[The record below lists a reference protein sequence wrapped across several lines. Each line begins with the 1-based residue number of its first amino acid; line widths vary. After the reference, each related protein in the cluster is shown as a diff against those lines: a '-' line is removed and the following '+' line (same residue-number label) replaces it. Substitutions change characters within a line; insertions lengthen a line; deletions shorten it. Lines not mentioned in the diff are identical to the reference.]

1 MDPEEFREQLAQ
13 ADMVLI
19 GLGEEFDAS
28 SQLKNVQEF
37 VNGRKLLQDWNAL
50 WLLPAWG
57 EYCTEK
63 LGMDVVKTALEK
75 LSGLLEGKN
84 HFVVSV
90 STNSEIVSVL
100 GGGKRLV
107 MPCGSVLVKQCG
119 TGCEGVLS
127 PVTADDRAVLDD
139 FFQKLWHGSPVQN
152 ELMLLGNCGQ
162 CGGYMALNNV
172 YADKY
177 NEKGYLED
185 WQIYTKWLQGTLNR
199 NLFLL
204 ELGVSMGFP
213 SVVRRPFERA
223 AVYNKKAYLCRV
235 NENIYQLPADLSSK
249 GCGISKNAI
258 DWLSQ
263 L

>member
-1 MDPEEFREQLAQ
+1 MDSEEFREQFAQ
-13 ADMVLI
+13 ADMVLV

-28 SQLKNVQEF
+28 SQLNNVQKF
-37 VNGRKLLQDWNAL
+37 VNGKKLLQDRNAL

-63 LGMDVVKTALEK
+63 LGMNAVRTALEK
-75 LSGLLEGKN
+75 LSYLLEGKN

-90 STNSEIVSVL
+90 STNSDIVFIL
-100 GGGKRLV
+100 GGRKRLV
-107 MPCGSVLVKQCG
+107 MPCGSVLAKQCAS
-119 TGCEGVLS
+119 GCEGEPS
-127 PVTADDRAVLDD
+127 PVSADDRTSLTD
-139 FFQKLWHGSPVQN
+139 FFEKLWHDSPVQ
-152 ELMLLGNCGQ
+152 EGSALLGKCGQ
-162 CGGYMALNNV
+162 CGSSMVLNNV

-185 WQIYTKWLQGTLNR
+185 WQFYTKWLQGTLNR
-199 NLFLL
+199 RLLLL

-213 SVVRRPFERA
+213 SVVRYPFERV
-223 AVYNKKAYLCRV
+223 AVYNNKAFLCRV
-235 NENIYQLPADLSSK
+235 NEKTYQVPTDLSNK

-258 DWLSQ
+258 DWLGQ